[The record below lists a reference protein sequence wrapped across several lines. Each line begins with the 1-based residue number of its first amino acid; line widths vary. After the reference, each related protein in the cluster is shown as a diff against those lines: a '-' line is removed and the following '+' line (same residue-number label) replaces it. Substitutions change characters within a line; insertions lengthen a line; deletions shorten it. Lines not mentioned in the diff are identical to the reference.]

1 MTTPIGGAS
10 GAAQTTSS
18 DGTGAA
24 FAPNQLGEQAFLQLL
39 IAELKNQDPN
49 QPMDGQQMITQLA
62 QLNQTQATM
71 QSATYQQE
79 GYASSLMGQSVTG
92 SVNDKPFTGIVQGF
106 TVNNDHVTLNVA
118 GQAMDIS
125 TVNQVGTT
133 ISQAG
138 TGTTPT
144 GTTPTTGGQ
153 G

>member
-24 FAPNQLGEQAFLQLL
+24 FAPDQLGEQAFLQLL

-79 GYASSLMGQSVTG
+79 GYASSLMGQRVTG
-92 SVNDKPFTGIVQGF
+92 SVNDKPFTGTVQGF
-106 TVNNDHVTLNVA
+106 TVSNDHVTLNVD
-118 GQAMDIS
+118 GHAMDIS
-125 TVNQVGTT
+125 TVNQVGAA

-138 TGTTPT
+138 GTTPT